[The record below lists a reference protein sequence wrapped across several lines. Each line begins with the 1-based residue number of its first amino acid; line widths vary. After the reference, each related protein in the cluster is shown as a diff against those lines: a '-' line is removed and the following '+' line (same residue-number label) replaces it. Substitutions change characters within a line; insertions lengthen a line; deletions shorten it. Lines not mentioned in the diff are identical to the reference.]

1 MRGQGKEL
9 LLFAPL
15 PKVKSYGFSSRIVQS
30 HLWYILISSELEQA
44 GHSPASYSFTYVQGE
59 ELKMGSEDIK
69 KSEGSTSGSG
79 R

>member
-15 PKVKSYGFSSRIVQS
+15 LKVKPYGFPSRAVQS
-30 HLWYILISSELEQA
+30 HLWHILTSTELEQA
-44 GHSPASYSFTYVQGE
+44 GHSPASYSFTYVQVE
-59 ELKMGSEDIK
+59 ELKMGSEDVK

>member
-15 PKVKSYGFSSRIVQS
+15 LKVKSYGFSSRAVQS
-30 HLWYILISSELEQA
+30 HLWHILTSAELEQA

-59 ELKMGSEDIK
+59 LKMGSEDLK
-69 KSEGSTSGSG
+69 KSEDSTSGSG